1 MGRPRI
7 KHYFFLLVFVM
18 VLVNHIKGINLVT
31 SATQIN
37 ELEMSLSPEM
47 EQSLCKDLSLTLAKF
62 PKVRLGH
69 LPTPLEPMDR
79 LSEILG
85 GPRLWVKRD
94 DCTGL
99 SSGGNKTRKL
109 EFLMADAQSK
119 GANTII
125 TQGATQSNHARQ
137 TTAAAAKLGM
147 ECHILLEDRT
157 GSNDNNYILNG
168 NVLLDRLHGASVS
181 KRSGG
186 TDMNLE
192 MQDFADTLT
201 EKGKKPYIIPGGGS
215 NPIGALGYV
224 NCARELTEQA
234 SEIGLKID
242 ALVHATGS
250 AGTQAG
256 LVAGLAAIQSSIHL
270 LGIGVRAPKDKQE
283 QMVFDLAQK
292 TADYLDTGIEIERD
306 KVRAICDY
314 VGAGYGLP
322 TDGMIKAVKLL
333 AQSEGLL
340 FDPVYSGK
348 GLDGL
353 IDQIKKGYFAGM
365 DNVVFLHTGGSAA
378 LFGYPET
385 FELPGYAN

>member
-119 GANTII
+119 GADTII

-192 MQDFADTLT
+192 MQDFADTLI

-256 LVAGLAAIQSSIHL
+256 LVAGLAAIQSTIHL

>member
-1 MGRPRI
+1 
-7 KHYFFLLVFVM
+7 M

-119 GANTII
+119 GADTII

-192 MQDFADTLT
+192 MQDFADALI

-256 LVAGLAAIQSSIHL
+256 LVTGLAAIQSSIHL

-306 KVRAICDY
+306 NVRAICDY

>member
-1 MGRPRI
+1 
-7 KHYFFLLVFVM
+7 M

-119 GANTII
+119 GADTII

-322 TDGMIKAVKLL
+322 TDGMIKSVKLL